1 MGTVSAIPDNLYLYA
16 GTCTKG
22 AEQLQTWVRTVL
34 APALR
39 AYQNGGG
46 TCFVI
51 DGQVAQQV
59 AAAYYTDRDVKVVGL
74 AFSQAGGY
82 SVSGPGFPI
91 RVDDKTVSAAFQKL
105 QLNTVQQTQIDA
117 GAALAKKMMGTKVTE
132 LSGLLEEL
140 RRHGK
145 DPYFNAG
152 FFNGLDGQQ
161 LEKAVTEISALVSA
175 YSSGLLEGRVHQR
188 VINQLARP
196 VVEFRI
202 PVSLNIYYTSAA
214 QKMQFLDAL
223 AATPTA
229 ARHFVQ
235 SSNNHL
241 LLRLFDSS
249 VNNEPWWRGK
259 LAGVFSAG
267 TPTWPKGAQ
276 PPDGST
282 NLSYELQFAGHL
294 PYPSVDPHGK
304 KYNREQLAV
313 LSWVELNSD
322 IIIRE
327 ARRYGID
334 PRAIVAAVAW
344 EAMENPLRGWYSR
357 NKTVNRVGA
366 PWGQWPLP
374 AGTTVAGRK
383 VAPVWVGPGK
393 VHFKESPL
401 IDEVE
406 GLGGVLSPRSLQER
420 KAILATNEGSIMY
433 IAAMQGAF
441 AALTE
446 KYPAYRN
453 SDPHRNVPLL
463 AHVFQG
469 GGKAADLATWKAR
482 LEDPDESTCFTPSND
497 MAIWAAD
504 PINRKFL
511 DDSLRPTDGSLP
523 PWMSRRRRDNRPPG

>member
-152 FFNGLDGQQ
+152 FFNGLDGQR
-161 LEKAVTEISALVSA
+161 LEKAMTEIPALVSA

-188 VINQLARP
+188 VFNQLTRP
-196 VVEFRI
+196 VVKSRI
-202 PVSLNIYYTSAA
+202 PVSLDVYYTSAA
-214 QKMQFLDAL
+214 QKMKFLDAL
-223 AATPTA
+223 AANPTA
-229 ARHFVQ
+229 ARHFVRPLN
-235 SSNNHL
+235 NNHL
-241 LLRLFDSS
+241 LLRIFDSN
-249 VNNEPWWRGK
+249 VNTEPWWRSK
-259 LAGVFSAG
+259 LAEVFSAVI
-267 TPTWPKGAQ
+267 PTWPQGAQ
-276 PPDGST
+276 PPDGSA
-282 NLSYELQFAGHL
+282 NLSYELQLAGHL
-294 PYPSVDPHGK
+294 PYPSVDPYGK

-313 LSWVELNSD
+313 LSWAELNRD
-322 IIIRE
+322 IILRE
-327 ARRYGID
+327 ARKYGID
-334 PRAIVAAVAW
+334 PRAIVAAIAW
-344 EAMENPLRGWYSR
+344 EAMHNKRPYNPFPPPTPDLTGL
-357 NKTVNRVGA
+357 K
-366 PWGQWPLP
+366 LP
-374 AGTTVAGRK
+374 VKGRTS
-383 VAPVWVGPGK
+383 VGPGK
-393 VHFKESPL
+393 VHMNAQVVEDVESLGLMPRLSMKEREEL
-401 IDEVE
+401 
-406 GLGGVLSPRSLQER
+406 LS
-420 KAILATNEGSIMY
+420 TTEGSIRY
-433 IAAMQGAF
+433 IAAIQGAF
-441 AALTE
+441 ANTTARFP
-446 KYPAYRN
+446 KHNAAGP
-453 SDPHRNVPLL
+453 PHGNLKLL
-463 AHVFQG
+463 LHTYQG
-469 GGKAADLATWKAR
+469 GNYADGIDEWNKR
-482 LEDPDESTCFTPSND
+482 L
-497 MAIWAAD
+497 AD
-504 PINRKFL
+504 PKKDPVTFDTEMSNWVKRSEVQIFL
-511 DDSLRPTDGSLP
+511 YDALHARDGSLP
-523 PWMSRRRRDNRPPG
+523 PFPATPPP